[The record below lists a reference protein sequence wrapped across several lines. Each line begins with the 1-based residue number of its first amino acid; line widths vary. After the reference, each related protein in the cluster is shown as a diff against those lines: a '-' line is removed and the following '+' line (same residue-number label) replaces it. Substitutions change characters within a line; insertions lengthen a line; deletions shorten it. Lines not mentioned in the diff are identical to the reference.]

1 MSTHAVL
8 APEEMFV
15 DALGVGEATGLD
27 DRVRLALVM
36 ASRVWLRAT
45 GEQVGDDPMTS
56 PYEVSVVPASAE
68 VIAAVV
74 KMAVRFYRDPDV
86 PFGIMAAGDVGLAV
100 RRVFPE
106 LGPYLLGR
114 RAGNAWGLA

>member
-8 APEEMFV
+8 APEALFV
-15 DALGVGEATGLD
+15 DALGVGDTVGLD

-36 ASRVWLRAT
+36 ATRVWLRAT
-45 GEQVGDDPMTS
+45 GEPVGDDPMES
-56 PYEVSVVPASAE
+56 PYEVTVVAASAE
-68 VIAAVV
+68 VVAAVI

-86 PFGIMAAGDVGLAV
+86 PFGIMASGDFGVAV

-114 RAGNAWGLA
+114 RRGNAWGLA